1 MKYPVMEGVV
11 SPEGHLEVLSRQEI
25 AKLLD
30 NSQTGLHQLFR
41 NCALAVLASAD
52 YMDDGK
58 ALMTAYPDFDI
69 RIVHRERGI
78 KLELV
83 NAPASAFV
91 DGQMIRGM
99 REHLFATLRDI
110 LFTSAELALQDQRGE
125 HDSVALTDL
134 VFHTLRNA
142 NVLQTDLAPNLV
154 VCWGGHS
161 ISRTE

>member
-69 RIVHRERGI
+69 RILI
-78 KLELV
+78 
-83 NAPASAFV
+83 
-91 DGQMIRGM
+91 Q
-99 REHLFATLRDI
+99 I
-110 LFTSAELALQDQRGE
+110 L
-125 HDSVALTDL
+125 
-134 VFHTLRNA
+134 
-142 NVLQTDLAPNLV
+142 P
-154 VCWGGHS
+154 C
-161 ISRTE
+161 